1 MKLAL
6 LLSGISLEINKH
18 WQYGTSYSVDY
29 NNSYENYQKYIF
41 EYFKNKGYDIDVYI
55 STNIL
60 PEKYKEDLLYKYNPI
75 KCNFLETIEEDI
87 QLTKKYKIDDVVN
100 LCIKE
105 GKEYDLILI
114 TCFDILFQKDFSNSN
129 ISFDKFNIVSILEE
143 PDYICD
149 NFYLFPYKYLIPFSG
164 IIKKDYHMIKVEI
177 EKLGCP
183 INYILNE
190 RGDNDLLFYKNVT
203 TPYI

>member
-1 MKLAL
+1 MGFSLLYNHVISMFFDSADRSVQGCLELAL
-6 LLSGISLEINKH
+6 LGI
-18 WQYGTSYSVDY
+18 
-29 NNSYENYQKYIF
+29 
-41 EYFKNKGYDIDVYI
+41 
-55 STNIL
+55 
-60 PEKYKEDLLYKYNPI
+60 
-75 KCNFLETIEEDI
+75 
-87 QLTKKYKIDDVVN
+87 
-100 LCIKE
+100 
-105 GKEYDLILI
+105 
-114 TCFDILFQKDFSNSN
+114 DILFQKDFSNSN

-164 IIKKDYHMIKVEI
+164 IIKKDYHMIKDEI
-177 EKLGCP
+177 EKSGCP